1 MGRRARKRAARLSR
15 YESRMMYAMLVDL
28 MTDWQHHAELLVQGR
43 TPFRNALAKTLK
55 DSITQIRDDL
65 RTVQDKAERRRME
78 LKLLTWTRMASDA
91 ALDHA
96 WALFVGPAWMN
107 TLAGMSR
114 EIGFQIPWN
123 TTPDMVLRYYM
134 KNEPPEP
141 PPPDERKVTIR
152 SGLSDAE
159 HAQVW
164 RGSARERTGTFR
176 EIMASSKIPEIERG
190 IRSGEVVVRD
200 AMGRELGGSA
210 ERERMERVN
219 RDRKA
224 KGKEPV

>member
-1 MGRRARKRAARLSR
+1 MGRRSRRRAGRLSR
-15 YESRMMYAMLVDL
+15 YESRMMYATLIEL
-28 MTDWQHHAELLVQGR
+28 MADWQHHAELLVQGR
-43 TPFRNALAKTLK
+43 TVFRNALAKTLK
-55 DSITQIRDDL
+55 DAITQCRDDL
-65 RTVQDKAERRRME
+65 RTVQDKFERQRLE
-78 LKLLTWTRMASDA
+78 LNLLTWTRMASDA

-96 WALFVGPAWMN
+96 WALFCGPGWQN

-114 EIGFQIPWN
+114 EIGFPIPPN
-123 TTPDMVLRYYM
+123 TTPGMVLRFYM

-141 PPPDERKVTIR
+141 PAPEDRVMTIR

-164 RGSARERTGTFR
+164 HGSARERTGTFR
-176 EIMASSKIPEIERG
+176 EIMQSSKIPEIERG
-190 IRSGEVVVRD
+190 IKSGEVVVRD

-224 KGKEPV
+224 AGKEPV